1 MKLLLTS
8 SGLENNSIIK
18 ALSDLLQKPF
28 EESKI
33 AFIPTASNLEEG
45 DKKDWLIKDL
55 EKLKELKFSSI
66 DIVDISALPKEIW
79 LERLKAAD
87 IFYVEGGNTY
97 HLMYWM
103 NKSGLSE
110 ILSELLKTK
119 IYIGVS
125 AGTVAVTPSLLN
137 NPENKPAVLEI
148 NETAYDQ
155 GLSLVNFMIEPHI
168 NSVWFPEST
177 FKDLEK
183 RSKKYFYPI
192 YGIDDN
198 SAIKID
204 GDKIEL
210 ISEGEWK
217 KFEK

>member
-8 SGLENNSIIK
+8 GGLENKSIIK

-33 AFIPTASNLEEG
+33 AFIPTAANLESG

-55 EKLKELKFSSI
+55 EKLKELKFNSI

-79 LERLKAAD
+79 LERLKEVD

-97 HLMYWM
+97 HLMHWF
-103 NKSGLSE
+103 NESGLSE

-125 AGTVAVTPSLLN
+125 AGTVVATPSLLN
-137 NPENKPAVLEI
+137 SKSEAKFVEKI
-148 NETAYDQ
+148 SKKISHK
-155 GLSLVNFMIEPHI
+155 GLGLIDFMVEPHI

-177 FKDLEK
+177 FENLEK
-183 RSKKYFYPI
+183 QSKNYQYPI

-198 SAIKID
+198 TAIKID
-204 GDKIEL
+204 DNKIEI

-217 KFEK
+217 LFEK